1 MTGLV
6 VTTIEELKALQKN
19 RQHPAIIIESELA
32 NNLLVSGV
40 ITPLENGG
48 GPQRQITKL
57 KKGNRSCP
65 MSELMEVLD
74 CLSTYNEFE
83 LIHGPRGKQ
92 IRIYPKTCSRR
103 EGN

>member
-6 VTTIEELKALQKN
+6 VTTIEELKAIQKN
-19 RQHPAIIIESELA
+19 RPHPGIIIESELA

-40 ITPLENGG
+40 IIPTENGG
-48 GPQRQITKL
+48 GSSSQITKL
-57 KKGNRSCP
+57 KRENTSCP

-74 CLSTYNEFE
+74 DLSTYNEFE
-83 LIHGPRGKQ
+83 LVHGPRGKQ
-92 IRIYPKTCSRR
+92 IRIYPKHCSRR

>member
-6 VTTIEELKALQKN
+6 VTTIEELKAVQKN

-48 GPQRQITKL
+48 GSQRQIT
-57 KKGNRSCP
+57 S
-65 MSELMEVLD
+65 
-74 CLSTYNEFE
+74 
-83 LIHGPRGKQ
+83 
-92 IRIYPKTCSRR
+92 
-103 EGN
+103 